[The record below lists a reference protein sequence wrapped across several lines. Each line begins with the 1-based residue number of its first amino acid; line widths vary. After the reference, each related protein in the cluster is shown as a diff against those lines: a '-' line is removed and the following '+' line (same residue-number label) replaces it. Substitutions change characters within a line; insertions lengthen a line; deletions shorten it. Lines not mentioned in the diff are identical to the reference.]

1 MYPTSREETCD
12 ISRMR
17 DGSDVA
23 VIGLIYI
30 KVSSGKGQGYMC
42 AFFSQQRG
50 GKYKKIK

>member
-30 KVSSGKGQGYMC
+30 KVSSGKGQGYMVH
-42 AFFSQQRG
+42 FFLS
-50 GKYKKIK
+50 KEVENIKKN